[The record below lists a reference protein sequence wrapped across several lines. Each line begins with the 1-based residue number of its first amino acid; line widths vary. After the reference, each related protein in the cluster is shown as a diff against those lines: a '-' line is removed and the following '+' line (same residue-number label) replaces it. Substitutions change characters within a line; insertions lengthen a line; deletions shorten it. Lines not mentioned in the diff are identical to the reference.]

1 MFTFKVLH
9 QNPDKENGEALEQAS
24 QGSCRCPIPE
34 GVQDQLRWGSELPSL
49 MEGIPDY
56 GRGLEWDDRQGY
68 PLPTQTI
75 WILWMEHVSLIRD
88 NMTAILELTQEP

>member
-56 GRGLEWDDRQGY
+56 GRGLE
-68 PLPTQTI
+68 
-75 WILWMEHVSLIRD
+75 
-88 NMTAILELTQEP
+88 